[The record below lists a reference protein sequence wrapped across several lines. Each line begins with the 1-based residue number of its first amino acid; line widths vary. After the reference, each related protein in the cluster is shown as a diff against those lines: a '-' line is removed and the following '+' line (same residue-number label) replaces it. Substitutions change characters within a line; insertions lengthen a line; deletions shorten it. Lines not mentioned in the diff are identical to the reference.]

1 MDFVAVDVETA
12 NPDLSSICQI
22 AVVDFKDGAVA
33 GSWQSLVDPE
43 DYFDPRNTAI
53 HGISE
58 ATVRRA
64 PTIPALVSELQ
75 SRLAGALVASHTPF
89 DRVAIFRALE
99 KHRVPLIES
108 RWLDTARVVRRAWP
122 QFARSGYGLANVARH
137 LGVVFEHHVAEEDA
151 RVAGEILLR
160 AIAETGVGIE
170 GWLHRATEPV
180 GGSIAREG
188 SEGGPLYGE
197 TMVFTG
203 ALSVPRREAAVM
215 AAAVGCAVSEAV
227 NRGTTILVVGDQD
240 IGRLAG
246 HDKSSKHR
254 KVEELIQR
262 GQEIRI
268 LVESDFRRLVQLEG
282 IS

>member
-12 NPDLSSICQI
+12 NADLSSICQI
-22 AVVDFKDGAVA
+22 AVVDFEGGAVA

-43 DYFDPRNTAI
+43 DFFDPRNTAI
-53 HGISE
+53 HGINE
-58 ATVRRA
+58 AAVRGA
-64 PTIPALVSELQ
+64 PTIPLLAAELR

-99 KHRVPLIES
+99 KHRVQFIES

-122 QFARSGYGLANVARH
+122 QFARNGYGLDNVARH
-137 LGVVFEHHVAEEDA
+137 FGIIFQHHVAEEDA

-160 AIAETGVGIE
+160 AVAETGVGIE
-170 GWLHRATEPV
+170 SWLHRSTEPV

-188 SEGGPLYGE
+188 SEDGPLYGE

-203 ALSVPRREAAVM
+203 ALSVPRREAAAM
-215 AAAVGCAVSEAV
+215 AAAIGCAVSEGV

-240 IGRLAG
+240 IRRLAG
-246 HDKSSKHR
+246 HDKSSKQR
-254 KVEELIQR
+254 KAEQLIQS

-268 LVESDFRRLVQLEG
+268 LIESDFRRLVQLEG